1 VHGRQHFS
9 RLQRPVHNQTLDLQT
24 DQFIDKKTSGE
35 LNEAMVSISGILN
48 KHRQGKIYFGL
59 KNDGTSIR
67 FTITDST
74 LRDVSRKIF
83 GSGIRKIYSLCNT
96 AGVEIKYENTDT
108 DFKIEFSRI
117 DRNKS
122 PLSGHENGRIN
133 DQFRSYNSMDSCDSP
148 EALPDCDQIILSCG
162 RTGNRSGQAAEKLA
176 AMGHTNTYEL
186 GEQNLGE
193 IILAKKG
200 FARDN
205 PALPEVDS
213 SRPAVVKSG
222 KISIERL

>member
-1 VHGRQHFS
+1 MVFLSLVMVDHRILRQRNFCLS
-9 RLQRPVHNQTLDLQT
+9 IFFKNELGSQGCYIVFLFLRLVIL
-24 DQFIDKKTSGE
+24 KT
-35 LNEAMVSISGILN
+35 
-48 KHRQGKIYFGL
+48 HQ
-59 KNDGTSIR
+59 
-67 FTITDST
+67 ST
-74 LRDVSRKIF
+74 NL
-83 GSGIRKIYSLCNT
+83 L
-96 AGVEIKYENTDT
+96 
-108 DFKIEFSRI
+108 
-117 DRNKS
+117 
-122 PLSGHENGRIN
+122 LS
-133 DQFRSYNSMDSCDSP
+133 FRSYNSMDSCDSP